1 MTIVMASKEK
11 FNVGGVLLERPFK
24 IRRLGHFGLNA
35 VNMEAALQFYHSLL
49 GFKIVDIRDP
59 FPEGR
64 QIPAE
69 FDKFGDLKGYFFRY
83 SHDHHAFVLYNH
95 RHRGVTDKQN
105 RWREHITVNQI
116 TWQVGTLAEVV
127 NGHHWLTQKGC
138 NMAKA
143 GRDMPGSNW
152 HTYLMDPD
160 WFQNELYYGIEQIG
174 WNGHSKPWD
183 MHNREFRNVASL
195 PQISEYREVNDALA
209 SGSQLMSGF
218 RDVEPLEEKYDVDGV
233 LLGRPFKITKVGPV
247 ALFCNNLEESVYF
260 YRDLLGFIVTEIVDF
275 EGDKIYFLRNNTEH
289 HSLALYPLAIREK
302 LSCRDDT
309 LLFSFGLRVGN
320 YGQLRQALQFLRDE
334 HGCKVREDIPQ
345 SLYAG
350 IDYTVFVE
358 DPDGHL
364 IQLYAY
370 IEQIGW
376 DGKPRPELQ
385 RRKVVPGTWPET
397 IDPAPD
403 AFMGEPFLGPLG

>member
-1 MTIVMASKEK
+1 MVDTRDGKYS
-11 FNVGGVLLERPFK
+11 VGGVLMDRPFK
-24 IRRLGHFGLNA
+24 IRRLGHFGINA
-35 VNMEAALQFYHSLL
+35 IKMDEALRFYHSLL
-49 GFKIVDIRDP
+49 GFKIVDIRNP

-64 QIPAE
+64 QIPDE
-69 FDKFGDLKGYFFRY
+69 FKPFGNLSGYFFRY

-95 RHRGVTDKQN
+95 PYRGATDN
-105 RWREHITVNQI
+105 RDRWRKNITVNQI

-127 NGHHWLTQKGC
+127 NGHHWLTEKGC

-183 MHNREFRNVASL
+183 MHHREFSKVAPL
-195 PQISEYREVNDALA
+195 PQISEYQEVNDALK
-209 SGSQLMSGF
+209 SGSQFTSGY
-218 RDVEPLEEKYDVDGV
+218 RDTEPLEEKYDVDGV

-247 ALFCNNLEESVYF
+247 RLFCENIAASLAF
-260 YRDLLGFIVTEIVDF
+260 YRDMLGFIVTEEADF
-275 EGDKIYFLRNNTEH
+275 EGDPIYFLRNNTEH
-289 HSLALYPLAIREK
+289 HSLALYPVRLREK
-302 LSCRDDT
+302 LSCRDDS
-309 LLFSFGLRVGN
+309 LLFSFAVRLAN
-320 YGQLRQALQFLRDE
+320 YDQLKAAVSFFRDE
-334 HGCKVREDIPQ
+334 HGCKIREDIPQ
-345 SLYAG
+345 VLYSG

-370 IEQIGW
+370 MEQIGW
-376 DGKPRPELQ
+376 DGKPRPTSK
-385 RRKVVPGTWPET
+385 RKQVTPGDWPET
-397 IDPAPD
+397 IEPASD
-403 AFMGEPFLGPLG
+403 EFMGEPFLGPLG